1 MLVPVKVAG
10 IIVHNKEQDEHI
22 PRLSLGACVLVER
35 I

>member
-22 PRLSLGACVLVER
+22 PCFRLACVLVER